1 MGTSEL
7 ATFGPIE
14 KPPQTSVEVIGWLRK
29 NLFSSWL
36 NGLLTL
42 VVGVALYS
50 VGRSLLAWVFSEAN
64 WKVVSSN
71 LEILIWGRYPQD
83 QVWRLAVSL
92 AVILVLALA
101 SWLARRWRPPKRR
114 WILFAWLA
122 SPFWL
127 VVLLR
132 GLILP
137 TPLTVTN
144 HLGYYLFRP
153 ELLSVLG
160 VEWRGHGAVLLVG
173 ILGGLSWGAASTL
186 RRVAI
191 GSASFAT
198 LGLLAPYGVLQKEF
212 LPGILLPNFVTIGLL
227 FGVAWVVGR
236 SAYRWLANAI
246 AIPRLLLPAWLLLL
260 PTLIILLTNFDVGV
274 ERVAPVAVL
283 PIVQPAIWSGILL
296 TVVLAAVS
304 ILGSFPIGVLLA
316 LGRRSSLPV
325 VKGFCVLLI
334 EVIRGVPLI
343 TILFMAQVMLP
354 LFLPTELTLDRVL
367 RAMAGMTLFTAAY
380 LAEIVRGGLQA
391 IRREQ
396 YEAARA
402 LGLSEALVTGL
413 VILPQA
419 LRTVIPPIMGQFVSI
434 FKDTTL
440 VTIVGLL
447 DLLAV
452 AQSVIKQ
459 REFLGLVREVYLF
472 AALIYFVISFA
483 MSRASRRIEARQGI
497 HRTANLGAE

>member
-1 MGTSEL
+1 MGL
-7 ATFGPIE
+7 AAFSPIE
-14 KPPQTSVEVIGWLRK
+14 HPPPTSVGVLGWLRK
-29 NLFSSWL
+29 NLFSSWPS
-36 NGLLTL
+36 GLVTL
-42 VVGVALYS
+42 AVGAALYAVS
-50 VGRSLLAWVFSEAN
+50 RSLLAWAFTEAN
-64 WKVVSSN
+64 WKVVTTN
-71 LEILIWGRYPQD
+71 LEILTWGRYPQE

-92 AVILVLALA
+92 TAVLVLALE
-101 SWLARRWRPPKRR
+101 SWRARREQRRARR
-114 WILFAWLA
+114 WILVAWLL

-127 VVLLR
+127 AVLLR

-137 TPLTVTN
+137 TPLTVSN

-160 VEWRGHGAVLLVG
+160 VEWRGQGAAMLVG
-173 ILGGLSWGAASTL
+173 ILGGLSWGAGST
-186 RRVAI
+186 RWRVAF
-191 GSASFAT
+191 GGASFAI
-198 LGLLAPYGVLQKEF
+198 LGLLAPYGF
-212 LPGILLPNFVTIGLL
+212 LTQQIVPGIPVPNLLPIALF
-227 FGVAWVVGR
+227 FGVAWVLGR
-236 SAYRWLANAI
+236 AAFRRLANAI

-274 ERVAPVAVL
+274 ERVAPAAVL
-283 PIVQPAIWSGILL
+283 PIVEPAIWSGLLL

-304 ILGSFPIGVLLA
+304 ILASFPIGVLLA

-325 VKGFCVLLI
+325 VKGFCVVLI
-334 EVIRGVPLI
+334 EVVRGVPLI
-343 TILFMAQVMLP
+343 SILFMAQVMLP

-396 YEAARA
+396 FEAARA

-459 REFLGLVREVYLF
+459 REFLGLVREVYLL
-472 AALIYFVISFA
+472 AAFVYFVISFS
-483 MSRASRRIEARQGI
+483 MSRASRRIEGRQGLR
-497 HRTANLGAE
+497 RTSNLRAE